1 VCRVDRTAGPE
12 VGHLEMSQV
21 QSARAAKGLVAAAKV
36 RRVARTMGAFILR
49 LFEVCWIGKKGSKKL
64 VA

>member
-1 VCRVDRTAGPE
+1 
-12 VGHLEMSQV
+12 MSQA

-36 RRVARTMGAFILR
+36 RRVARTTEAFMLM
-49 LFEVCWIGKKGSKKL
+49 LFEVCGVVKKEVRKL

>member
-1 VCRVDRTAGPE
+1 
-12 VGHLEMSQV
+12 LEMLQV

-36 RRVARTMGAFILR
+36 RRVARTTEAFILM
-49 LFEVCWIGKKGSKKL
+49 LFEVCRVGKKRSEKL